1 MERKT
6 IVHDSSFIHAS
17 SIYPFIQPSFIHFFP
32 QNSPVACGW
41 IFLVMDIH
49 GYPCEI
55 HPSCTATCFTTGSM
69 RPGSMVPTNWK
80 KKAPTGDF
88 FGILNVTKCQSFSD
102 FYDFYSTFMT
112 FKKCSIICFSALQV
126 MSASQTSHQPA
137 SSDHYS

>member
-80 KKAPTGDF
+80 KKHRPVIF
-88 FGILNVTKCQSFSD
+88 SEFEMSRNVNHSL
-102 FYDFYSTFMT
+102 TF
-112 FKKCSIICFSALQV
+112 IVLL
-126 MSASQTSHQPA
+126 
-137 SSDHYS
+137 